1 MAYTWIKHLHVACVV
16 ASYGLFFVRGLWM
29 IVESPML
36 NRRWVRIVPHVN
48 DTVLLAAGVTLS
60 IMIAQYPFVAG
71 WVTAKVA
78 ALILYILLGMYG
90 LKHGETKR
98 DRVIAWIAAQ
108 VVFLYIVAVA
118 ITKSTNPVAA
128 WL

>member
-1 MAYTWIKHLHVACVV
+1 MLYTWIKYLHVACVV
-16 ASYGLFFVRGLWM
+16 VSYGLFFVRGLWM
-29 IVESPML
+29 IGESPML
-36 NRRWVRIVPHVN
+36 QRRWVKIVPHVN

-60 IMIAQYPFVAG
+60 VMIAQYPFVAG
-71 WVTAKVA
+71 WVTAKVV
-78 ALILYILLGMYG
+78 ALVLYILLGMYG

-108 VVFLYIVAVA
+108 FVFLYIVAVA
-118 ITKSTNPVAA
+118 ITKSTNPAA